1 MQKLTS
7 RSSAAFALISA
18 IGLLLIS
25 ASASAFHHHEKGQQ
39 RGPIVI
45 DEVAERAKT
54 AGARQFQ
61 KADANNDDFISLDE
75 FEQHTP
81 KRGFRDKARRQRGM
95 GGPIMASAVERE
107 KMRALIETEMFALLD
122 ADKDGSVSDTEFK
135 AGNGKEQKR
144 LARKRAMFKMLD
156 SNEDGKLSKDEMPN
170 PEKSLRALDSNN
182 DGVVDR
188 AEMAKLRKRW
198 KQ

>member
-1 MQKLTS
+1 MQNLTS

-18 IGLLLIS
+18 TGLLLIS

-81 KRGFRDKARRQRGM
+81 KR
-95 GGPIMASAVERE
+95 
-107 KMRALIETEMFALLD
+107 
-122 ADKDGSVSDTEFK
+122 
-135 AGNGKEQKR
+135 

>member
-1 MQKLTS
+1 
-7 RSSAAFALISA
+7 
-18 IGLLLIS
+18 
-25 ASASAFHHHEKGQQ
+25 
-39 RGPIVI
+39 
-45 DEVAERAKT
+45 
-54 AGARQFQ
+54 
-61 KADANNDDFISLDE
+61 
-75 FEQHTP
+75 
-81 KRGFRDKARRQRGM
+81 
-95 GGPIMASAVERE
+95 MASAVERE

-122 ADKDGSVSDTEFK
+122 ADKDGSVSDAEFK
-135 AGNGKEQKR
+135 TGNGKEQKR